1 MLNSEFGVGCGSA
14 GSNCRNS
21 GDCTNSPDLCIKRH
35 DTRPHLK
42 IAMSDCDGPIDL
54 SEEGVVVEAS
64 MWFDAKLKAEVQAA
78 TSQIRFADDIGF
90 ESVSVGDVVSTPKSR
105 EPEMMLVTAV
115 DEESK
120 TLTVSRGHGGTLAR
134 TWSKGTEFAVF
145 RFRDEPAKIESVFE
159 ESEAIDGSVSENLT
173 ETLLVFEW
181 EQAHTS
187 FPGCYWLEFK
197 ILKISSSS
205 SSDSVDWIK
214 RIPLSYPGFTIK
226 IVDSPTSP
234 S

>member
-1 MLNSEFGVGCGSA
+1 MLNSEFGVGCGSS
-14 GSNCRNS
+14 GPNCKNS
-21 GDCTNSPDLCIKRH
+21 GDCANPPDLCIKRH

-54 SEEGVVVEAS
+54 SEEGLVVEAS
-64 MWFDAKLKAEVQAA
+64 MWFDAKLKADIQSSA
-78 TSQIRFADDIGF
+78 SQIRFADDIGF
-90 ESVSVGDVVSTPKSR
+90 ESVSVGDVVSTSKSR
-105 EPEMMLVTAV
+105 TPEMMLVTAV
-115 DEESK
+115 DEASK
-120 TLTVSRGHGGTLAR
+120 TLTVSRGHSGTVSR
-134 TWSKGTEFAVF
+134 PWNKGTELAVF

-159 ESEAIDGSVSENLT
+159 ESEAIDGSVSENLA

-181 EQAHTS
+181 AQAHTS

-197 ILKISSSS
+197 ILKMTPSS

-214 RIPLSYPGFTIK
+214 RIPLSSPGFTIR